1 MSAGD
6 LERTE
11 AASALRSQTAS
22 YTEINNTLCV
32 LQHLIL
38 KCIVNVQFR
47 ADVQCIT
54 SAIVIFHRDIWRTFF
69 FRSIYILQCK
79 YFYTTIGNLLINNR
93 LNRQENLVRG
103 FAEMKN
109 EPC

>member
-54 SAIVIFHRDIWRTFF
+54 STIVIFHRDIWRTFF
-69 FRSIYILQCK
+69 FSFHLHFAVQV
-79 YFYTTIGNLLINNR
+79 LLHNY
-93 LNRQENLVRG
+93 RQFTNQQQT
-103 FAEMKN
+103 
-109 EPC
+109 